1 MTRAAV
7 QLKADGPIE
16 FIEVDV
22 RPPGPGEVR
31 VRMAAAG
38 LCHTDVQA
46 LYGGVA
52 GMTMPPPAVA
62 GHEGAGV
69 VTEVGPG
76 VLGPT
81 VGDHVILSA
90 TGHDGTCEFC
100 TDGHPSLCLR
110 SLQLA
115 DPRTGNGPALSVDG
129 TPVTPFGPLGTF
141 TEETIVPAECAIA
154 IDKAMPLDL
163 ACLIGCAVSTGVGA
177 VRNRVTVRPGDH
189 VAVLGCGGVGLNIVQ
204 AARRAGAGSV
214 IAVDVSEEKLT
225 AATAFGATHVI
236 DARHVQVPDA
246 VRAVTGPFG
255 AHFTFESTG
264 LTDCMAQ
271 AVSAIRPGGT
281 AVLLGMA
288 PGSSALALDNIA
300 DIILQEKVITGSLM
314 GSGYSVRDFPVL
326 VREYLE
332 GTLKLDEL
340 ITRRR
345 PLAEINEAIADLKSG
360 TGLRTVFTF

>member
-1 MTRAAV
+1 VTKAAV

-22 RPPGPGEVR
+22 RAPGPGEVR

-52 GMTMPPPAVA
+52 GMTMPPPVVA

-76 VLGPT
+76 VSGPT

-90 TGHDGTCEFC
+90 MGHDGTCEFC

-115 DPRTGNGPALSVDG
+115 DPRAGNGPALSVDG
-129 TPVTPFGPLGTF
+129 TSVTPFGPLGTF

-177 VRNRVTVRPGDH
+177 VRNRVTIRPGDH

-214 IAVDVSEEKLT
+214 IAVDVSEEKLA

-271 AVSAIRPGGT
+271 AISAARPGGT

-288 PGSSALALDNIA
+288 PGSSALVLDNISE
-300 DIILQEKVITGSLM
+300 IILQEKVITGSLM
-314 GSGYSVRDFPVL
+314 GSGYSARDFPVL